1 MMNSENKKGT
11 PKGRGALIALC
22 VVLSIILVVL
32 VAATVYVEVTLG
44 RIRRSDQ
51 QSTLSSSEMD
61 DIINA
66 TDPHDPDFT
75 GPIYNKE
82 DVTDPSETAPEIING
97 EHVLNILL
105 VGSDTRDTSVRG
117 RSDSMILCT
126 VDTEKKTL
134 TMTSFLRD
142 MYLSIPGYKYGKQR
156 INVAYMV
163 GGFPMLYDTLREN
176 FGVVVDYGVEVD
188 FESFTEV
195 IDQVGGVDITLTT
208 AEASHLRGQGY
219 DVHEGLNHM
228 DGATA
233 LAHARNRTTGYDGD
247 FSRTNRQRAVLEALV
262 EKAAT
267 LDVTSLMGLVD
278 TMIPLVVT
286 DMTDQEIF
294 SVSTNLAPI
303 VSELELVSQR
313 IPADGTY
320 EMAMVDEM
328 SVLLPNFDANRKLL
342 QETIGNP

>member
-22 VVLSIILVVL
+22 VVLAIILVVL
-32 VAATVYVEVTLG
+32 VAATVYAEVTLG

-61 DIINA
+61 DLINE

-75 GPIYNKE
+75 GPTYNKD
-82 DVTDPSETAPEIING
+82 DVTLPSDTAPEIING

-105 VGSDTRDTSVRG
+105 VGTDNDGTYRG

-142 MYLSIPGYKYGKQR
+142 MYLNIPGYGKQR

-176 FGVVVDYGVEVD
+176 FGVVVDYGVEVNFD
-188 FESFTEV
+188 SFTEV
-195 IDQVGGVDITLTT
+195 IDRVGGVDITLTS
-208 AEASHLRGQGY
+208 AEASHLQGQGY
-219 DVHEGLNHM
+219 DVYEGVNHM

-247 FSRTNRQRAVLEALV
+247 FSRTNRQRAVLEALFV
-262 EKAAT
+262 KAST
-267 LDVTSLMGLVD
+267 LDVASLKGLVD
-278 TMIPLVVT
+278 VMIPMVVT
-286 DMTDQEIF
+286 DMSNTEII
-294 SVSTNLAPI
+294 SAATTLAPI
-303 VSELELVSQR
+303 MSELELVSQR

-320 EMAMVDEM
+320 EMAMIDGM
-328 SVLLPNFDANRKLL
+328 SVLLPDFDANRKLL
-342 QETIGNP
+342 QETIGDN

>member
-1 MMNSENKKGT
+1 MKDSSNKNGA
-11 PKGRGALIALC
+11 PKGRAALIALC
-22 VVLSIILVVL
+22 VVLAVILVVM
-32 VAATVYVEVTLG
+32 VSATVYVEVTLG

-75 GPIYNKE
+75 GPTYNKD
-82 DVTDPSETAPEIING
+82 DVTLPEDTAPEIING

-142 MYLSIPGYKYGKQR
+142 MYLNIPGYGKQR

-286 DMTDQEIF
+286 DMTNQEII

-320 EMAMVDEM
+320 KLAMVDGM
-328 SVLLPNFDANRKLL
+328 SVLLPDFDANRKLL
-342 QETIGNP
+342 QETIGNN

>member
-22 VVLSIILVVL
+22 VVLAIILVVL
-32 VAATVYVEVTLG
+32 VAATVYAEVTLG
-44 RIRRSDQ
+44 RIRRSDH

-61 DIINA
+61 DLINE

-75 GPIYNKE
+75 GPTYDKD
-82 DVTDPSETAPEIING
+82 DVTLPSYTAPEIING

-105 VGSDTRDTSVRG
+105 VCTDNDGTYRG

-142 MYLSIPGYKYGKQR
+142 MYLNIPGYGKQR

-176 FGVVVDYGVEVD
+176 FGVVVDYGVEVNFD
-188 FESFTEV
+188 SFTEV
-195 IDQVGGVDITLTT
+195 IDRVGGVDITLTS
-208 AEASHLRGQGY
+208 AEASHLQGKGY
-219 DVHEGLNHM
+219 DVYEGVNHM

-247 FSRTNRQRAVLEALV
+247 FSRTNRQRAVLEALFV
-262 EKAAT
+262 KAST

-278 TMIPLVVT
+278 VMIPMVVT
-286 DMTDQEIF
+286 DMSNTEII
-294 SVSTNLAPI
+294 SAATTLAPI
-303 VSELELVSQR
+303 MSELELVSQR

-320 EMAMVDEM
+320 EMAMIDGM
-328 SVLLPNFDANRKLL
+328 SVLLPDFDANHKLL
-342 QETIGNP
+342 QETIGDN